1 MDITLCVVSMV
12 PSPMLAVAETVGVEY
27 ELQGN
32 REPDQES

>member
-1 MDITLCVVSMV
+1 MGSTLCVVTVLS
-12 PSPMLAVAETVGVEY
+12 SHMLAVPQTVHIEY